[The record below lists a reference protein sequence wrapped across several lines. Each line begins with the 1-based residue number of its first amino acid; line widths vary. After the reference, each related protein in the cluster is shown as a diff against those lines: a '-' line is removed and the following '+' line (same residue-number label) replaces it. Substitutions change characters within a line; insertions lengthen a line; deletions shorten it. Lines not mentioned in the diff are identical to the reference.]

1 MTDYF
6 TKKDAKELKEELS
19 MSFEQYKEDMR
30 NYVYMLIKNNHEWM
44 LQKFRDIF
52 PADRWQELN
61 LKLNKQLEDVKRKL
75 EEPINRSSCSKGKDY
90 KKNLEFRG

>member
-6 TKKDAKELKEELS
+6 TKKDAEE
-19 MSFEQYKEDMR
+19 FK
-30 NYVYMLIKNNHEWM
+30 
-44 LQKFRDIF
+44 
-52 PADRWQELN
+52 
-61 LKLNKQLEDVKRKL
+61 